1 MRSLEFQFQLK
12 FFTNNND
19 FKIKF
24 LFLRQIIL
32 RKIFCFCF
40 SFLKYLKG
48 KIKVKVKVKVFRIGV
63 WLRQRPHHYH

>member
-32 RKIFCFCF
+32 RKIFCFLFLF
-40 SFLKYLKG
+40 SQIFK
-48 KIKVKVKVKVFRIGV
+48 REN
-63 WLRQRPHHYH
+63 